1 MLKLWQILFFQKHTE
16 AAKEILEIIGTIPKE
31 RMKDDAKTRLD
42 AIVNVYRGFMRTF
55 LDQLK

>member
-1 MLKLWQILFFQKHTE
+1 MAMLFFQKHTE

-42 AIVNVYRGFMRTF
+42 VIVNVYRGFMRTF